1 MTDTPFELQADDAA
15 LTRRFVDSCYD
26 DKIDPPAR
34 AGMLRLVEL
43 GLLTEYQPGKF
54 SETPAL
60 KKLGY

>member
-1 MTDTPFELQADDAA
+1 MTDTTFQLQAADAA
-15 LTRRFVDSCYD
+15 LARRFADSCYD

-34 AGMLRLVEL
+34 EGMLRLVEL

-54 SETPAL
+54 SETPEL